1 MGREMD
7 QTKGKRRVA
16 SNLLIMGAG
25 QVITWAVSIAHLV
38 LVSRYLGPYGLGEF
52 VLASSFTT
60 ILGLLLGLGMDTYI
74 VRAIARAPERGNVLV
89 TTAVILRGSLG
100 ALVPLAIFA
109 YTQVA
114 HLNAET
120 SETAYILGLGM
131 IMQQFSNVLV
141 AAFQGHEKMS
151 YGAIGGVV
159 FNVAQL
165 GLTCLVIVRNGGV
178 VAFGVNNALLA
189 FA

>member
-1 MGREMD
+1 MGKSRIV
-7 QTKGKRRVA
+7 K
-16 SNLLIMGAG
+16 NLLIMAAG
-25 QVITWAVSIAHLV
+25 QAITWTVSIGHLV
-38 LVSRYLGPYGLGEF
+38 LVSRYLGPARLGEF

-131 IMQQFSNVLV
+131 IVQQF
-141 AAFQGHEKMS
+141 
-151 YGAIGGVV
+151 
-159 FNVAQL
+159 
-165 GLTCLVIVRNGGV
+165 
-178 VAFGVNNALLA
+178 
-189 FA
+189 